1 MGFQAVLLDSKC
13 FPLLSNESTSG
24 VDFWKSTRKVLAA
37 LRDVYEKVSGVA
49 MWDAV
54 IGQAG

>member
-1 MGFQAVLLDSKC
+1 MD

-24 VDFWKSTRKVLAA
+24 VDFFWKSTRKVLAA
-37 LRDVYEKVSGVA
+37 LRDVYEKVSGVD
-49 MWDAV
+49 MGDAV